1 MPKPKTKPSI
11 SKTIKLPNSYFE
23 RVNTSIFQALMQ
35 KDIFE
40 EVKSRYWLCRALDKV
55 MQEAKH
61 YFEEKQKLIRKYSQK
76 YESDGWEKDKEGL
89 KIIKRWKKDDPISL
103 PSGEPMWEDFDS
115 FLKDLGELQQIEI
128 DLGINVIQF
137 DKPPNVSVN
146 EMMLLLPFIEEKES

>member
-1 MPKPKTKPSI
+1 MTKSKAKIPP

-23 RVNTSIFQALMQ
+23 RVNTPIFQALMQ

-55 MQEAKH
+55 MQESRH
-61 YFEEKQKLIRKYSQK
+61 YFEEKQKLIRKYSKK
-76 YESDGWEKDKEGL
+76 YTEDGGDEKRK
-89 KIIKRWKKDDPISL
+89 WKKDDPVAL
-103 PSGEPMWEDFDS
+103 PSGEPVWEDFDA

-137 DKPPNVSVN
+137 DKPPNVPIN
-146 EMMLLLPFIEEKES
+146 EMTRLLPFIEKKGS